1 MVSSAPQPTPQ
12 MTSPVGTV
20 GPAPSTIVHHTGLT
34 AATTISMEPSTST
47 PTPRTFAPQGITHF
61 MSRVDKLLQMEC
73 SATLSIADA
82 INSLHGAQK
91 MHAVTYESVYEK
103 LLDTHQRVYDRDVEK
118 AAFFDRNR
126 ILNRQVKDLKEVISS
141 LNLQLCEAQNNCSKS
156 ARFVSIVGDF
166 NNWQHRKNAA
176 DRKQPDDFKV
186 WRLVVED
193 RLREGQEEDVWYQE
207 YNYKA
212 DFDLGDEN
220 PDIDSLLQRAN
231 DEYWEPGEDE
241 YMYDRHEQVANEVFK
256 AYFGSHETVDP
267 YEKGSLHD
275 LEKLSEEA
283 ERRVKALKASHCN
296 DKLPP
301 TDVVFDTTYYNK
313 SISKRPLQLVD
324 DPVWRERVLA
334 KKPPLAYWKHLIK
347 GRKAWQEKYVPGIP
361 HGGRYRIYLHTNE
374 GPMERISP
382 WSTYV
387 LPDPDGGRASSIY
400 WEPPPREIFLWQH
413 KSPARPKSL
422 RIYECHV
429 GISSS
434 EAKISTFN
442 EFTDNVLPYI
452 KHAGYN
458 TIQLFGVQEHGDYST
473 AGYKVTGMFA
483 ISSRFGEPE
492 DFKRLVDTAHG
503 NSLA

>member
-1 MVSSAPQPTPQ
+1 MNCK
-12 MTSPVGTV
+12 
-20 GPAPSTIVHHTGLT
+20 GLLVLAQIK
-34 AATTISMEPSTST
+34 AATHGYEIFGLH
-47 PTPRTFAPQGITHF
+47 RHRKH
-61 MSRVDKLLQMEC
+61 RVEL
-73 SATLSIADA
+73 
-82 INSLHGAQK
+82 
-91 MHAVTYESVYEK
+91 
-103 LLDTHQRVYDRDVEK
+103 VEW
-118 AAFFDRNR
+118 
-126 ILNRQVKDLKEVISS
+126 VPG
-141 LNLQLCEAQNNCSKS
+141 

-193 RLREGQEEDVWYQE
+193 NLREGQEEDVWYQE

-275 LEKLSEEA
+275 LEKLREEA

-301 TDVVFDTTYYNK
+301 TEVVFDTTYFNK
-313 SISKRPLQLVD
+313 SPSKRPLQLVD

-334 KKPPLAYWKHLIK
+334 KKPPLAYWKYLVK

-387 LPDPDGGRASSIY
+387 LPDPDGSRASSIY
-400 WEPPPREIFLWQH
+400 WEPPPREIFSWQH

-434 EAKISTFN
+434 EAKVSTFN
-442 EFTDNVLPYI
+442 EFTDSVLPYI

-458 TIQLFGVQEHGDYST
+458 TVQLFGIQEHRDYST

-483 ISSRFGEPE
+483 ISSRFGKPD